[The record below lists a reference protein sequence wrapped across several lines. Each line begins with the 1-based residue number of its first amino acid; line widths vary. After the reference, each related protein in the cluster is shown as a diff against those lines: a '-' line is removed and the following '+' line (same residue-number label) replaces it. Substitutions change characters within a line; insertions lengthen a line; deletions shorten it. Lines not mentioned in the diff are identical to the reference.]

1 MPGMSDHNIVCADF
15 YIKLKILKQVPRE
28 IYLYHKAN
36 WDMIRQNMIR
46 LWNDPLFLN
55 YETSTAEQLCTKF
68 RDTTIHGMNQYIPR
82 KISRK
87 CNGLSWITPTIRRQI
102 RKRNKLYQQYKTFC
116 SDEIHHK
123 FMIL

>member
-55 YETSTAEQLCTKF
+55 DETS
-68 RDTTIHGMNQYIPR
+68 
-82 KISRK
+82 
-87 CNGLSWITPTIRRQI
+87 
-102 RKRNKLYQQYKTFC
+102 
-116 SDEIHHK
+116 
-123 FMIL
+123 ILLNSCGQSLETLPCMV